1 MIRTISADGPTRVDL
16 NTHDVRQKAN
26 TFQFDSSDQTL
37 CENWLSSGHKMVDKT
52 ALKVLLY
59 SFLQHRSSPSSAL

>member
-1 MIRTISADGPTRVDL
+1 MIRTISVDGPTRVDL

-37 CENWLSSGHKMVDKT
+37 CENWLSSG
-52 ALKVLLY
+52 A
-59 SFLQHRSSPSSAL
+59 

>member
-1 MIRTISADGPTRVDL
+1 LSEKKGWLHTNYIQIIMIRTISVDGPTRVDL

-37 CENWLSSGHKMVDKT
+37 CENWLSSG
-52 ALKVLLY
+52 A
-59 SFLQHRSSPSSAL
+59 